1 MFEYTIT
8 DEASV
13 KCISPKGRVDALT
26 SQDIQKAFDR
36 LILDG
41 ERLLLV
47 DMGGVNY
54 ISSAGLRVFL
64 STQKQLKKVGG
75 EIVLAAMTR
84 PVQEVFELS
93 GLTTVFQTLAAKE
106 EIRKVLSKDSA
117 GDSFTAVDVKGMH
130 IEYVERGSG
139 KSPLV
144 AIGSQEKNAASS
156 YTEDDVVPVK
166 AAEVQFGCGF
176 AALGDLYEEYKDLL
190 GESMVV
196 DGSFFFF
203 PAIRHSSVDFLIG
216 AGRESG
222 TVYRFFHGFGFNGPY
237 RYLLSFE
244 AVDRLVDLASL
255 TEGFLDIFRSD
266 ILGIVI
272 VAESKGVWGMH
283 VKKVPLLEQKPQNGK
298 SIFDAENFAEWVDFP
313 VEPAYADHVV
323 VATGIVVR
331 DPPAMKPEMRS
342 LVAESSKFHVHG
354 GIFEKAPL
362 SKDIGSF
369 DGELLRI
376 FNELQVHKVQHLLGR
391 STFSGGMAAVIGLEA

>member
-8 DEASV
+8 EEASV
-13 KCISPKGRVDALT
+13 KCISAKGRVDALS

-54 ISSAGLRVFL
+54 VSSAGLRVFL

-75 EIVLAAMTR
+75 EIVLVAMTQ
-84 PVQEVFELS
+84 PVLEVFEMS
-93 GLTTVFQTLAAKE
+93 GLTTVFRTFAGKE
-106 EIRKVLSKDSA
+106 EIRRVLSKDA
-117 GDSFTAVDVKGMH
+117 GEGSFTAVNLKGMH

-139 KSPLV
+139 TSPLV

-166 AAEVQFGCGF
+166 ASEVQFGCGF
-176 AALGDLYEEYKDLL
+176 AALGDRYEEYKGLF

-196 DGSFFFF
+196 DGNFFFF
-203 PAIRHSSVDFLIG
+203 PAVRHSSVDFLIG

-244 AVDRLVDLASL
+244 AVDRPVDLASL